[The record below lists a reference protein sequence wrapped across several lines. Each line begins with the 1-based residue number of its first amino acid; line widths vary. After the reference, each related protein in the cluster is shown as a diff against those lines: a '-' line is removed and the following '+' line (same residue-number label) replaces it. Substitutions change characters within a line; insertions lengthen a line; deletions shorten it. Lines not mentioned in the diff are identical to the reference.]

1 LLLLTAGPV
10 LAVTTAAGAGFADAD
25 FAVAAGVDSVAVPP
39 RPDSSLTRVPPAA
52 TADSARSDTTRA
64 GRGGVTRSAV
74 PPPGRFDAPAW
85 VMMRSLVV
93 PGWGQAHNGAWI
105 KAGVIA
111 TTEGLLIATVIN
123 KSDDLSAL
131 DAQVKAARAAGDIE
145 GENQAVLAY
154 NNQLAS
160 LTASEWW
167 LGAAVAYSLLDAYID
182 AHFRGFDIEFKNDPA
197 LPGGAPPRGG
207 RVGLRWNW

>member
-1 LLLLTAGPV
+1 
-10 LAVTTAAGAGFADAD
+10 
-25 FAVAAGVDSVAVPP
+25 
-39 RPDSSLTRVPPAA
+39 
-52 TADSARSDTTRA
+52 
-64 GRGGVTRSAV
+64 
-74 PPPGRFDAPAW
+74 
-85 VMMRSLVV
+85 
-93 PGWGQAHNGAWI
+93 
-105 KAGVIA
+105 VIA
-111 TTEGLLIATVIN
+111 TTEGLLIATVVN
-123 KSDDLSAL
+123 KSHDLQAL
-131 DAQVKAARAAGDIE
+131 DDQVKAARAAGDID

-197 LPGGAPPRGG
+197 LPGGVPPRGG